1 MPVNEPTKEYAQMT
15 RLSPEVTTALRDALT
30 TWVRADGTADASL
43 GAALHAVAT
52 EAREKGIRAEELLV
66 TLKTMWFEVGGG
78 PTVPQSPASGHK
90 RLDELVTACIKAY
103 YV

>member
-1 MPVNEPTKEYAQMT
+1 M
-15 RLSPEVTTALRDALT
+15 LRDALT

-78 PTVPQSPASGHK
+78 PTGGPTVPQSPASGHK

-103 YV
+103 YG